1 MKEFISQVGPLF
13 WIMSIF
19 AIYGMA
25 VVIERLFYFHR
36 VRINSGDFLR
46 GLSMLVRKGAYAEAE
61 HEAAQLPG
69 PTARVV
75 ESIISRPHL
84 SREDLGDIAQQSVQ
98 MEVFKIE
105 RNIRGL
111 LVVATVSPLLGLLG
125 TVLALMKYFVQPGV
139 MDGKTPTLELTQAMY
154 EALFTSA
161 IGISMA
167 IPAYLFYMYLTA
179 RARLVVHEVER
190 AGIETI
196 HVICDARKEQ

>member
-19 AIYGMA
+19 AVYGMA

-84 SREDLGDIAQQSVQ
+84 SREDIGDIAQQSVQ

-139 MDGKTPTLELTQAMY
+139 MDGKTPTLELTQAMH
-154 EALFTSA
+154 EALLTSA

>member
-84 SREDLGDIAQQSVQ
+84 SREDIGDIAQQSVQ

-139 MDGKTPTLELTQAMY
+139 MDGKTPTLELTQAMH
-154 EALFTSA
+154 EALLTSA

>member
-19 AIYGMA
+19 AVYGMA

-139 MDGKTPTLELTQAMY
+139 MEGKTPALELTQAMH